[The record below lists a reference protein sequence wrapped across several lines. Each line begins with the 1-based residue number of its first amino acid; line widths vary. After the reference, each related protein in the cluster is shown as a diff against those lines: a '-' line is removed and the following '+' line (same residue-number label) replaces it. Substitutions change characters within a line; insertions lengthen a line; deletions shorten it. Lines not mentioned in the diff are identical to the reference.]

1 MKLAQIPFDKID
13 IGSKGGVIDVNDT
26 SLTLGEIVGNLL
38 PYIFVFAGLGLL
50 FYIIYGGYHYIVALG
65 DPKGLQEARGKLL
78 NALIGFFI
86 IFAAYWIVQIAGY
99 ILGLPDLLIIF

>member
-1 MKLAQIPFDKID
+1 
-13 IGSKGGVIDVNDT
+13 
-26 SLTLGEIVGNLL
+26 
-38 PYIFVFAGLGLL
+38 
-50 FYIIYGGYHYIVALG
+50 LG